1 LWIFGR
7 FFLYNFQLVYFV
19 AECSGPVAVWW
30 SKTSNS
36 AVLFCL
42 LTNDCLG
49 SAKDEKEVALCIEEL
64 NAPSFYPSVV
74 SLWINDSFERKDM
87 ERELLGKLFVSLCSG
102 RHNLLSKQQ
111 LIDGLVLFALF
122 SFLVT
127 KYLTTLDGTP
137 KHKSNCGN
145 GVQHLLTA

>member
-1 LWIFGR
+1 LEDFSCTIFNW
-7 FFLYNFQLVYFV
+7 FTLLLNALVLLL
-19 AECSGPVAVWW
+19 WW

-36 AVLFCL
+36 TVLFCL

-49 SAKDEKEVALCIEEL
+49 SAKDEKEVSLCIEEL

-127 KYLTTLDGTP
+127 KYLTTLDGTHNT
-137 KHKSNCGN
+137 KASVEMVSNIY
-145 GVQHLLTA
+145 